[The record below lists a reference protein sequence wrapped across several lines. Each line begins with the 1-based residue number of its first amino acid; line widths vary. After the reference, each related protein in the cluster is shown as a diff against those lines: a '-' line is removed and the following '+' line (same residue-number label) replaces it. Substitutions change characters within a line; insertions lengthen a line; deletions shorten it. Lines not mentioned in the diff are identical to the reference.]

1 MRYTQVGYTSGN
13 IRWTKVVGNVAG
25 VAVTGIDAM
34 VIRLELGQFY
44 VAFGRIRVE
53 MQRPTA
59 IPLSSGRPKCL

>member
-1 MRYTQVGYTSGN
+1 MDDSG
-13 IRWTKVVGNVAG
+13 RNVAG